1 MKVIIAYFGTMWLG
15 PTLVELVWQ
24 LIERYKKNQAWW
36 WWQTG
41 LDFLNA
47 IKVRLNSD
55 AWNEFFQVLYSST
68 ITFLSLWCKL
78 IGANFFWAKNHA
90 SKSSHYF
97 TAFVSLFSLLMVV
110 LSAMS
115 VLPGKA
121 VLSSTAVL
129 TCKAADLLVRL
140 FWISNFFITLFFINK

>member
-1 MKVIIAYFGTMWLG
+1 MKVIISYFGTMCLG

-97 TAFVSLFSLLMVV
+97 TAFVSSQLNQFCRIAPIAPVSFKVCRGKQTWARRADELGQQMV
-110 LSAMS
+110 
-115 VLPGKA
+115 
-121 VLSSTAVL
+121 
-129 TCKAADLLVRL
+129 
-140 FWISNFFITLFFINK
+140 